1 MPRQFI
7 LLVEDNEDDILLTRR
22 ALKKNGITN
31 DLVIARDGDQAL
43 DALFHR
49 GAYASLEGQPLLV
62 LLDVKLPKV
71 DGHEV
76 LREIRKD
83 ASTRRLPVVML
94 TTSSEQQDIA
104 AGYDCG
110 VNSYI
115 RKPVRFEEF
124 VAAVGQ
130 VGLYWLMLNEVPP
143 S

>member
-1 MPRQFI
+1 VRS
-7 LLVEDNEDDILLTRR
+7 VS
-22 ALKKNGITN
+22 
-31 DLVIARDGDQAL
+31 V
-43 DALFHR
+43 
-49 GAYASLEGQPLLV
+49 
-62 LLDVKLPKV
+62 DVKLPKV